1 MAVFVLIVLIT
12 SLDLVLKV
20 FHSVCHSDAEPGPQH
35 AEKTA
40 VTNEEDYQN
49 KDVVM
54 TDIFVHDLVD
64 FLGEGAVIINLLPDN
79 HEHIALSVA
88 VFQGD

>member
-1 MAVFVLIVLIT
+1 MAVFVLIVLIS

-20 FHSVCHSDAEPGPQH
+20 FHSVSHSDAEPCPQH

-40 VTNEEDYQN
+40 VTNEEDYEN

-64 FLGEGAVIINLLPDN
+64 FLGEGAVIVYLLPDN